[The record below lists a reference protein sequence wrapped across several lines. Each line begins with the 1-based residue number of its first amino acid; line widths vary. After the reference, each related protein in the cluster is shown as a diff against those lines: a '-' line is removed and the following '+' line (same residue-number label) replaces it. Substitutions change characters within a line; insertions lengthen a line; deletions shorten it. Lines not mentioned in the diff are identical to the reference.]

1 MSQYLLSKLPNTGT
15 TIFSVMS
22 ALAQQ
27 HNAINLSQGFP
38 DFPIS
43 EMLAS
48 SLSNAVTRGLN
59 QYAPMPGSLRL
70 RNQVAKLN
78 NRVYNTCIDPET
90 QVTITSGAT
99 EALFDAITAIV
110 NPGDEVVILEPAYD
124 SYVPAIQL
132 NGGIPVPVALDFPEY
147 SIPWQKVWDVVH
159 HKTKAIIINSPNNPT
174 GAALSAEDMQQ
185 LISLVRKHPIWIISD
200 EVYEHF
206 CFHPEGHHSVLQ
218 YPELAE
224 RAFKISSFGKT
235 FHVTGWKIGYCI
247 APPQLTQEFRKIHQF
262 VTFASPTPLQEAIAD
277 MIETSE
283 EVDQLIHFYRNK
295 RDVFLDCMKSSRFK
309 PLPCSGTYFQ
319 LMDYSEIS
327 QLPDTEFSKQL
338 TIEHGVASIPVSVFY
353 TEPKDHKVLRFCFA
367 KKEETLIQ
375 AADLLCKI

>member
-1 MSQYLLSKLPNTGT
+1 MLPLLASKLPNSGT

-22 ALAQQ
+22 ALANR

-43 EMLAS
+43 EQLES
-48 SLSNAVTRGLN
+48 FLVQAVAKGMN

-70 RNQVAKLN
+70 RNQVALLN
-78 NRVYNTCIDPET
+78 NRIYNTNIDPET

-110 NPGDEVVILEPAYD
+110 SRGDEVIILEPAYD

-132 NGGIPVPVALDFPEY
+132 NGGIPVPVSLDFPDY
-147 SIPWQKVWDVVH
+147 TIPWQKVWDAVNH
-159 HKTKAIIINSPNNPT
+159 NTRAIIINSPNNPT
-174 GAALSAEDMQQ
+174 GAALSAEDIQQ
-185 LISLVRKHPIWIISD
+185 LMHLVQKYPLWIISD

-218 YPELAE
+218 YPELAS

-235 FHVTGWKIGYCI
+235 FHVTGWKTGYCI
-247 APPQLTQEFRKIHQF
+247 APTNLTEEFRKIHQF

-277 MIETSE
+277 MLESNE
-283 EVDQLIHFYRNK
+283 EVDQLMPFYQKK
-295 RDVFLDCMKSSRFK
+295 RDMFLDYMKSSRFK
-309 PLPCSGTYFQ
+309 PLPCRGTYFQ

-327 QLPDTEFSKQL
+327 QLSDIEFARQL
-338 TIEHGVASIPVSVFY
+338 TIEYGVASIPVSAFY
-353 TEPKDHKVLRFCFA
+353 AKSQDHKVLRFCFA

>member
-1 MSQYLLSKLPNTGT
+1 MLPQFLSKLPNTGT

-22 ALAQQ
+22 ALANQ

-43 EMLAS
+43 EMLVS
-48 SLSNAVTRGLN
+48 SLSNAVARGMN
-59 QYAPMPGSLRL
+59 QYAPMPGSTRL

-78 NRVYNTCIDPET
+78 NRVYDANIDPET

-99 EALFDAITAIV
+99 EALFDAITTIV
-110 NPGDEVVILEPAYD
+110 NPGDEVIILEPAYD

-132 NGGIPVPVALDFPEY
+132 NGGIPVPVSLDFPEY
-147 SIPWQKVWDVVH
+147 SIPWQKVWDAVNH
-159 HKTKAIIINSPNNPT
+159 NTRAIIINSPNNPT
-174 GAALSAEDMQQ
+174 GAALCAEDIQQ
-185 LISLVRKHPIWIISD
+185 LIRLVQNYPIWIISD

-206 CFHPEGHHSVLQ
+206 CFHPEGHHSVLR
-218 YPELAE
+218 YPELAN
-224 RAFKISSFGKT
+224 RSFKISSFGKT

-247 APPQLTQEFRKIHQF
+247 APPLLTQEFRKLHQF

-277 MIETSE
+277 MLESIE
-283 EVDQLIHFYRNK
+283 EVDQLMPFYQKK
-295 RDVFLDCMKSSRFK
+295 RDRFLDCMKASRFK
-309 PLPCSGTYFQ
+309 PLPCRGTYFQ

-327 QLPDTEFSKQL
+327 QLSDTEFARQL
-338 TIEHGVASIPVSVFY
+338 TIEHGVAAIPVSAFY
-353 TEPKDHKVLRFCFA
+353 AEPQDHKVLRFCFA